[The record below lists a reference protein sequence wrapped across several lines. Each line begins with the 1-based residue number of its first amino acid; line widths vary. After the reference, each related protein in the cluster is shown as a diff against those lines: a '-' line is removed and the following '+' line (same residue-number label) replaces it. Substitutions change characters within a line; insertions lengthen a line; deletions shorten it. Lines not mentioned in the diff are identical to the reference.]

1 MKVIK
6 QGQQRLF
13 EQDAETAAVVSRML
27 MDLEKNGM
35 DAVRQYSRRFDE
47 WDPLELPPVA
57 APDRRGDR
65 RTATNR
71 RSATPSSARRTCVR
85 SPKPSC
91 ARCCRSKWRHGRA

>member
-27 MDLEKNGM
+27 VDLENNGM

-47 WDPLELPPVA
+47 WDPPSFRLSPRQIEEAIGELDEQA
-57 APDRRGDR
+57 IRDTDF
-65 RTATNR
+65 
-71 RSATPSSARRTCVR
+71 
-85 SPKPSC
+85 
-91 ARCCRSKWRHGRA
+91 